1 MSNMFQ
7 SVWAFRRDEIVHVVC
22 FIEKRFTFCDALFLF
37 QPQCHFVCYNNDRI
51 VKWTA
56 SWIDWPK
63 LRTRLESFKDSW
75 KKYHSLYKR
84 TKYLSSSVCHERQK
98 SCLIEFVQKYI
109 TRSFT
114 HTNLLVQ
121 SSVSWTPSELMC
133 SSHCMSNLRYIGILE
148 TKKSQK
154 AAFRK
159 AQFESKKKEVTKS
172 LRVSKAR
179 LNISQ

>member
-1 MSNMFQ
+1 MSNMFSICMGFSSRWNCSRCLFYRK
-7 SVWAFRRDEIVHVVC
+7 SV
-22 FIEKRFTFCDALFLF
+22 FTFCDALFLF

-98 SCLIEFVQKYI
+98 SCLIEVVQKYI

-148 TKKSQK
+148 TKKNQK

-159 AQFESKKKEVTKS
+159 AQFESKNHCEFRK
-172 LRVSKAR
+172 
-179 LNISQ
+179 QG